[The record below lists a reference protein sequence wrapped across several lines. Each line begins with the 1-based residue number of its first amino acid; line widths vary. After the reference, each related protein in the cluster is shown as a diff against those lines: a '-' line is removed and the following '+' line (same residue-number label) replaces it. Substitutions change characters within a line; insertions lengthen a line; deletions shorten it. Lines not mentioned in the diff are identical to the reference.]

1 MMNLFIRLLANKS
14 EFSWRIRGY
23 MESQFLL
30 DIIRSVLNNKKP
42 SPFFDPTQT
51 ICVSLD
57 HFSSRGQKYSSLRHK
72 EIEHSFDLD
81 PCGVEMVLYWIC
93 MDFLIIP
100 INDLFW
106 VRDEHYHVYIW
117 VYGTHRYSNASLAL
131 SQNKYVFEPSPLK
144 WMF

>member
-1 MMNLFIRLLANKS
+1 MMNLFLRLFANKS

-30 DIIRSVLNNKKP
+30 DIIRSGHP
-42 SPFFDPTQT
+42 PPFMIPPKQFKD
-51 ICVSLD
+51 IS
-57 HFSSRGQKYSSLRHK
+57 HKHK

-81 PCGVEMVLYWIC
+81 PCGVEKALYWIC

-106 VRDEHYHVYIW
+106 VREEHYHVYIR
-117 VYGTHRYSNASLAL
+117 VYGTHRYSNASLPL

-144 WMF
+144 WMFQHESQQ